1 MELERDM
8 AYVYLTVAI
17 VAEVVGTTALK
28 ASAGFTRPLPS
39 LLVVL
44 GYAISFYGLSVVL
57 KTLPVGITYA
67 VWSGLGI
74 VLVTLVGAI
83 TFRQIPDGPA
93 LLGMALILAGVL
105 TANLFSGT
113 IPH

>member
-1 MELERDM
+1 M

-28 ASAGFTRPLPS
+28 ASAGFTKLVPS
-39 LLVVL
+39 LVVIL
-44 GYAISFYGLSVVL
+44 GYTVSFYCLSVVL

-74 VLVTLVGAI
+74 VLVTI
-83 TFRQIPDGPA
+83 TSAMAFRQIPDAPA
-93 LLGMALILAGVL
+93 MLGMVLIIAGVI
-105 TANLFSGT
+105 TANVFSST
-113 IPH
+113 VPH